1 MTKNE
6 TEQRPVNR
14 TTFEYSESVQEVA
27 CGKFRYQQDE
37 AADAYGLGWLC
48 LTTVMGLLSAGVA
61 VFASILPLSNGM
73 QYFSLSICVAT
84 FLLSVI
90 GLVLFFERPM
100 KEDLH
105 HGHR

>member
-6 TEQRPVNR
+6 TEQRPVKR
-14 TTFEYSESVQEVA
+14 TTFEHSESVQEVA
-27 CGKFRYQQDE
+27 CVKFRYQQDE

-48 LTTVMGLLSAGVA
+48 LTTAMGLLSAGAA
-61 VFASILPLSNGM
+61 VFATILPLSNGM
-73 QYFSLSICVAT
+73 RYFSLSICVAT
-84 FLLSVI
+84 FLLSAI
-90 GLVLFFERPM
+90 GLALFFERPM